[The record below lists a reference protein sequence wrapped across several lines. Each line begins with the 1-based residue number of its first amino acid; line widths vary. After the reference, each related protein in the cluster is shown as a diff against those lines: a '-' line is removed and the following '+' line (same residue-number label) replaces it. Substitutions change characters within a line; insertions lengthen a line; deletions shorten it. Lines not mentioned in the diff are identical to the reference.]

1 MRALGAYVVL
11 GMVVSCLATT
21 STTVE
26 ANANEHQFDA
36 KAEDLNLASTAQHI
50 SASASDSDSDASMTK
65 LRRVVRHLRK
75 LNEDDENDNQ
85 EEDADRDE
93 QSQQSQDDEDEE
105 EEEQEQNRD
114 QDKEQQGSY
123 NVQGEYKNDYQGYQS
138 KYKSSGGSSSSSTT
152 SDASAD
158 NATTSCVPSLGGGI
172 AVWSLTAVAISLYA
186 LVGVRSFYRRYGDRD
201 IYTGAGVPGGSG
213 NNSVVGELAGMDDK
227 KVNLIL
233 PSGKE
238 LECENTVVSA
248 MTGYP
253 APL

>member
-1 MRALGAYVVL
+1 MRALGSFIVL
-11 GMVVSCLATT
+11 VLVVSCLALA
-21 STTVE
+21 E
-26 ANANEHQFDA
+26 AENEHKQPAANA
-36 KAEDLNLASTAQHI
+36 KAGGLNLASKGSSIAQQH
-50 SASASDSDSDASMTK
+50 SSDSHASIHAST

-75 LNEDDENDNQ
+75 LNEDDENDSQ
-85 EEDADRDE
+85 EEEADQDE
-93 QSQQSQDDEDEE
+93 QSKDDEDDE
-105 EEEQEQNRD
+105 D
-114 QDKEQQGSY
+114 QDNEEQQGSY
-123 NVQGEYKNDYQGYQS
+123 SVQGEYKNDYQGYQS
-138 KYKSSGGSSSSSTT
+138 QYKTSGRSSSSSSTS

-158 NATTSCVPSLGGGI
+158 NMSWDNSIGGGI
-172 AVWSLTAVAISLYA
+172 AVWSLSAVAISLYA
-186 LVGVRSFYRRYGDRD
+186 LVGIRSFYRRYGDRD

-213 NNSVVGELAGMDDK
+213 NSLAGMDDNVNDK